1 VNGRLR
7 HQRACA
13 IGVACVG
20 VWLSVWDAAYAQ
32 PNRGQPTDLRISFID
47 VGQGDAIWI
56 KTPDTGSGSK
66 NIIIDGGPDRG
77 AQNRLTKYLTTYDL
91 PPGSVIDYLIVTH
104 PHDDHYPALLDILAQ
119 YKVKTIIDSG
129 FEKLGEYEDFLKA
142 ARAEKVDGRSA
153 TVVDLGRDTEKLD
166 FGAGVNAR
174 FLHVFSADLKG
185 MGSGNTK
192 ENNASAVLRLEF
204 GPFSFLLMGDAEG
217 KEREQPAETI
227 RFVEKILL
235 SKFKPDELRADV
247 LKAGHHGSETGSTM
261 PFLKV
266 VEPRV
271 VVIMSGRR
279 TFNGRSI
286 PDDPVIKRY
295 GDINEDVLVVRTD
308 EKDEE
313 ELRTTKTDQD
323 GDDIYMRTDGK
334 TLRVYQA
341 FGPVGKR
348 RWLKVGELQPR

>member
-1 VNGRLR
+1 VNGRSGHKR
-7 HQRACA
+7 VCA
-13 IGVACVG
+13 MVVAS
-20 VWLSVWDAAYAQ
+20 LSAWVSLSQSVSAQ

-47 VGQGDAIWI
+47 VGQGDAVWI
-56 KTPDTGSGSK
+56 KTPDMGSGSK
-66 NIIIDGGPDRG
+66 NIIVDGGPDRG
-77 AQNRLTKYLTTYDL
+77 AQNRLTKYLTTYEL
-91 PPGSVIDYLIVTH
+91 PPGSIIDYLIVTH
-104 PHDDHYPALLDILAQ
+104 PHDDHYPALLDVLAQ

-129 FEKLGEYEDFLKA
+129 FEKLGEYQDFLKA
-142 ARAEKVDGRSA
+142 ARAETVDGRSA
-153 TVVDLGRDTEKLD
+153 TVVDLAKENPKLD
-166 FGAGVNAR
+166 FGDGVTAR
-174 FLHVFSADLKG
+174 FLYVHAAGQKG

-192 ENNASAVLRLEF
+192 ENNASAVLRMEF

-217 KEREQPAETI
+217 KEREQPADTVK
-227 RFVEKILL
+227 FVEKVLL
-235 SKFKPDELRADV
+235 SKFTAEELRADV
-247 LKAGHHGSETGSTM
+247 LKAGHHGSETGSTL

-266 VEPRV
+266 VQPRV

-286 PDDPVIKRY
+286 PDEAVIKRY

-323 GDDIYMRTDGK
+323 GDDIYLRTDGK

-341 FGPVGKR
+341 FGPVGRR